1 MEELWHMA
9 RTEPEAIRSK
19 AQKAYL
25 QYKKHAWKRAMAAA
39 LVVSGGA
46 LSFLLRLEEALRD
59 LMEAVAL
66 ATETQAYSQLA
77 HARLRLGGIYAQLG
91 EYSAAFEELEACF
104 EAANKDGSELY
115 VAAALNN
122 VGEIYR
128 ESGRYLD
135 AIANYDRALAIAR
148 SAGHPGSLGIY
159 IGNRGMSRHAMGEF
173 DAAVKDY
180 EEASAIHKNYGNYTG
195 LLELECRRAELA
207 EAQGDQFAVQAIFTE
222 ALALAVD
229 KGLSAN
235 ECDLLVG
242 FGSYL
247 VRQGR
252 LPEAEIR
259 LRRAMDIGR
268 DRRSWRHL
276 SQALRALSDLA
287 SAKADYKS
295 ALARSRL
302 AERLERRSFDA
313 RLEQRMSAMKI
324 RNDLSWAEREASHA
338 RNETVRHKRRAQEME
353 RSYELLRLVTRLG
366 RAVTAELELQ
376 AACTELYDGVRS
388 FVDAPGFFLA
398 LWDGELKALRYAL
411 NKGLSASS
419 VSENLSAKPDSS
431 AKPDLSAK
439 PDSSAKPDLS
449 AKPDSSAMPTSPATL
464 PSTLDEPSELC
475 LRCFKEG
482 RELVLQGRRASGQ
495 GGEARSEVFLP
506 VMFASDTLGV
516 MAVQSPREDAYD
528 EASLAALRVLC
539 SFIAVAIKNAQR
551 MEEANTAKEAEIY
564 RLKNVE
570 LKAKGAELEKALA
583 EVRSYAKREKE
594 YKDMILAWNKRLEE
608 QVLRRTRELEK
619 LAISDG
625 LTGLYNRRHSFALLE
640 REMKTA
646 QRYGRDLSVIM
657 IDVDDFKRINDERG
671 HRSGD
676 AVLAEIA
683 RTIRLHLRA
692 SDIAGR
698 YGGEEFLVV
707 LPETP
712 LDGALILAE
721 RIRIAVTA
729 TSAFE
734 AMGIAMTL
742 SCGIAAYKGTMD
754 TMELLELADTRL
766 YKAKETGKNRVV
778 AD

>member
-1 MEELWHMA
+1 MEELWHKA
-9 RTEPEAIRSK
+9 RTEPDAIRVQ

-25 QYKKHAWKRAMAAA
+25 QYKKHSWKQAMAAA

-66 ATETQAYSQLA
+66 ATETKAYSQLA

-91 EYSAAFEELEACF
+91 EYSAAFDEFEACF

-128 ESGRYLD
+128 ESGRYHD

-148 SAGHPGSLGIY
+148 TAGHPGSLGIY
-159 IGNRGMSRHAMGEF
+159 IGNRGMSRHALGEL

-180 EEASAIHKNYGNYTG
+180 EEALAIHKNYGNYTG

-207 EAQGDQFAVQAIFTE
+207 EAQGDQFAAQAIFSE
-222 ALALAVD
+222 ALAIAVD
-229 KGLSAN
+229 KGLGAN
-235 ECDLLVG
+235 ECELLIG
-242 FGSYL
+242 FGSFL

-252 LPEAEIR
+252 LTEAESR
-259 LRRAMDIGR
+259 LRRAIDLGR
-268 DRRSWRHL
+268 DKRSWRHL

-287 SAKADYKS
+287 GAKADYRS
-295 ALARSRL
+295 ALVRSRL

-313 RLEQRMSAMKI
+313 RLEQRLSAMKI

-338 RNETVRHKRRAQEME
+338 RNETVRHKQRAQEME

-366 RAVTAELELQ
+366 RAVTSELELQ

-398 LWDGELKALRYAL
+398 LWDDERKALRFAL
-411 NKGLSASS
+411 NKGLSAS
-419 VSENLSAKPDSS
+419 
-431 AKPDLSAK
+431 
-439 PDSSAKPDLS
+439 
-449 AKPDSSAMPTSPATL
+449 PAT
-464 PSTLDEPSELC
+464 EPSALC

-482 RELVLQGRRASGQ
+482 RELVLQGRRGAGK
-495 GGEARSEVFLP
+495 GDEARSEVFLP
-506 VMFASDTLGV
+506 VVFASDILGV

-539 SFIAVAIKNAQR
+539 SFIAVAIKNARR

-646 QRYGRDLSVIM
+646 QRYGRELCVIM

-712 LDGALILAE
+712 LEGALILAE

-778 AD
+778 TD

>member
-1 MEELWHMA
+1 MERYESPAADEAIAISDMDELWHKA
-9 RTEPEAIRSK
+9 RTEPEAIRAK
-19 AQKAYL
+19 AQKAY
-25 QYKKHAWKRAMAAA
+25 QHYKKRSWKRAMAAA

-46 LSFLLRLEEALRD
+46 LSFLLRLEEALRE

-77 HARLRLGGIYAQLG
+77 HARLRIGGIYAQVG
-91 EYSAAFEELEACF
+91 EYSAAFEEFAACF
-104 EAANKDGSELY
+104 DAANKDGSELY

-128 ESGRYLD
+128 ESGRYHD

-148 SAGHPGSLGIY
+148 SVGHPGSPGIY
-159 IGNRGMSRHAMGEF
+159 IGNRGMARHALGELA
-173 DAAVKDY
+173 AAVKDY
-180 EEASAIHKNYGNYTG
+180 DEASAIHKNYGNYTG

-207 EAQGDQFAVQAIFTE
+207 ELQGDRFSAEAIFSQ

-229 KGLSAN
+229 KGLGAN
-235 ECDLLVG
+235 ECELLIG
-242 FGSYL
+242 LGSFL
-247 VRQGR
+247 LRQGR
-252 LPEAEIR
+252 LPEAETR
-259 LRRAMDIGR
+259 LRRAMDLSR
-268 DRRSWRHL
+268 DRRSWRHISL
-276 SQALRALSDLA
+276 ALRALSDLA
-287 SAKADYKS
+287 AAKADYKS
-295 ALARSRL
+295 ALVRARL

-313 RLEQRMSAMKI
+313 RLEQRLSAMKI

-338 RNETVRHKRRAQEME
+338 RNETVRHKQRAQEME

-388 FVDAPGFFLA
+388 FVDAPGFSLA
-398 LWDGELKALRYAL
+398 LWDEGDKALRFALYKGLAASAATVSTVSTVGTATAL
-411 NKGLSASS
+411 NGFA
-419 VSENLSAKPDSS
+419 EPAEHADTP
-431 AKPDLSAK
+431 
-439 PDSSAKPDLS
+439 
-449 AKPDSSAMPTSPATL
+449 SPE
-464 PSTLDEPSELC
+464 EPSEHC

-482 RELVLQGRRASGQ
+482 RELVLQGPRAAAQAGL
-495 GGEARSEVFLP
+495 ARSEVFLP
-506 VMFASDTLGV
+506 VVFGSDTLGV
-516 MAVQSPREDAYD
+516 MSVQSPREDAYD
-528 EASLAALRVLC
+528 EASLAALRALC
-539 SFIAVAIKNAQR
+539 SFIAVAIKNARR
-551 MEEANTAKEAEIY
+551 MEAANTAKEAEIY

-646 QRYGRDLSVIM
+646 QRYGRDLCVIM

-712 LDGALILAE
+712 LEGAIILAE

-742 SCGIAAYKGTMD
+742 SCGLAAFKGAMD

-778 AD
+778 AE

>member
-25 QYKKHAWKRAMAAA
+25 QYKKRAWKRAMAAA

-159 IGNRGMSRHAMGEF
+159 IGNRGMSRHALGEF

-207 EAQGDQFAVQAIFTE
+207 EAQGELFAVQAIFTE

-235 ECDLLVG
+235 ECELLVG

-252 LPEAEIR
+252 LPEAETR

-295 ALARSRL
+295 ALVRSRL

-398 LWDGELKALRYAL
+398 LWDGEHKALRYAL

-419 VSENLSAKPDSS
+419 VSETLAAKPDSS
-431 AKPDLSAK
+431 AKP
-439 PDSSAKPDLS
+439 P
-449 AKPDSSAMPTSPATL
+449 SPATL
-464 PSTLDEPSELC
+464 PSSSDEPSELC

-742 SCGIAAYKGTMD
+742 SCGIAAYKGAMD